1 MKRGV
6 AAGGSALFF
15 ALAPGTVAGL
25 LPWALTG
32 WQADATLPW
41 VVRGLGV
48 LMILAGLLVIVPA
61 FVRFVVDGAGTPAPV
76 AQTDRLVVRGP
87 YRFVRNPMYIAVV
100 LAIVGQALLLGSAV
114 LFLYA
119 LVAGAT
125 MFGFVKLYEEPHL
138 SRVYGAEY
146 EAYRRA
152 VPGWWPR
159 LRRSGAQRRTPP
171 GVSTRR
177 LLRGSRPWGWL
188 TVVEL
193 IARLAGGPRPGWWL
207 DGRWVE

>member
-6 AAGGSALFF
+6 AAGGGALFF

-32 WQADATLPW
+32 WQAGATPHW

-87 YRFVRNPMYIAVV
+87 YRFVRNPMYVAVLLV
-100 LAIVGQALLLGSAV
+100 IVGQALILGRAV
-114 LFLYA
+114 LVVYTL
-119 LVAGAT
+119 LAGAT
-125 MFGFVKLYEEPHL
+125 MYGFVKLYEEPHL
-138 SRVYGAEY
+138 ARVYGPEY

-152 VPGWWPR
+152 VPGWCPR
-159 LRRSGAQRRTPP
+159 LRRSG
-171 GVSTRR
+171 STAADATASDRDAPDR
-177 LLRGSRPWGWL
+177 SKRDTGDR
-188 TVVEL
+188 
-193 IARLAGGPRPGWWL
+193 
-207 DGRWVE
+207 